1 MGRWSLYILTKG
13 KPDETRATRW
23 ELYWHQVVPSL
34 GPSEADHAIVIC
46 GRLDGAY
53 VAVIG
58 SL

>member
-1 MGRWSLYILTKG
+1 MYILTKG